1 MQFRKHQLNRLSY
14 FGFKG
19 KWYLCVCEQL
29 WIYDIMI
36 YSLKTPSQPHNLV
49 KIYTND
55 HVTVVVGVER
65 RMLINAYIH
74 LYCYAEY
81 VFP

>member
-1 MQFRKHQLNRLSY
+1 
-14 FGFKG
+14 
-19 KWYLCVCEQL
+19 
-29 WIYDIMI
+29 MI
-36 YSLKTPSQPHNLV
+36 YSLKTPSQPRNLV

-55 HVTVVVGVER
+55 HVTIVGVER